1 MVTKKTNTKK
11 VAKKA
16 AKKTAKKKTVKK
28 IAGRK
33 TAKRRMPGWMILL
46 AGIVFGLVIAVF
58 GYINGWVPKPKNPN
72 KPIPEVTSEKNHA
85 RVENNAEDKIEDK
98 IDEIKVKPQKD
109 YDFYDNLP
117 GMQVEIDDTQ
127 QTNNR
132 EVAKKQNL
140 LIQIGSFK
148 NQSDAES
155 IKAKVAFSGFS
166 AKIKPVTVNDAT
178 WYRVIIGPYSSPRKA
193 DVDKR
198 KLQNND
204 FEPIIIK
211 Q

>member
-1 MVTKKTNTKK
+1 MVSKKSSSKK
-11 VAKKA
+11 V
-16 AKKTAKKKTVKK
+16 AKKTAKKKTVRKV
-28 IAGRK
+28 AGRK
-33 TAKRRMPGWMILL
+33 TTKRRMPGWMILL
-46 AGIVFGLVIAVF
+46 AGVVFGLVIAVF
-58 GYINGWVPKPKNPN
+58 GYINGWVPKPDNPN
-72 KPIPEVTSEKNHA
+72 KPVPEVTSDKNHA
-85 RVENNAEDKIEDK
+85 RIENKSDDKIE
-98 IDEIKVKPQKD
+98 EIKVKPQKD

-132 EVAKKQNL
+132 EPTKKQNL

-166 AKIKPVTVNDAT
+166 AKIKPVTVNDAI
-178 WYRVIIGPYSSPRKA
+178 WYRVIIGPYSSPREA